1 MPLRE
6 ELERSGNWLFRWR
19 GYLPLVAV
27 GIVLLAMRG
36 YEYLAHSEKLDHI
49 WEAFCLIVSFLGL
62 GIRIFTVG
70 SVPGGTSGRNRRKQV
85 ADSLNTKGM
94 YSVTRNPLYLGN
106 FFMGLGVALFA
117 HLWWLTT
124 IYILLFWLYYERII
138 FAEEEYLRNKFGDE
152 YLEWASKTPAFF
164 PRFSRYRKADLPFS
178 FRTALSREYSGFF
191 QVIIAFFALES
202 VGEIA
207 TNGHL
212 EFDLGWIVLLT
223 IGFVVWLTV
232 GILKKY
238 TKLLDTD
245 GR

>member
-27 GIVLLAMRG
+27 GIVLLAMRD
-36 YEYLAHSEKLDHI
+36 YEYLGHSEKLDHI

-152 YLEWASKTPAFF
+152 YLEWASKTPAF
-164 PRFSRYRKADLPFS
+164 SRGSADTERLTFH
-178 FRTALSREYSGFF
+178 SR
-191 QVIIAFFALES
+191 LEP
-202 VGEIA
+202 
-207 TNGHL
+207 L
-212 EFDLGWIVLLT
+212 
-223 IGFVVWLTV
+223 
-232 GILKKY
+232 
-238 TKLLDTD
+238 
-245 GR
+245 